1 MIILES
7 QSFLKMPKG
16 TVFAMYESGK
26 FWELYVKGD
35 SRTYE
40 YWFKRIATELKD
52 FSGDFPSDDLPN
64 NQPLELSFNNW
75 QAARISEEERFAVYD
90 KNDIE
95 GLISALEE
103 ARGGSSRAFVSGV
116 PPKGFIPLS
125 ERKK

>member
-35 SRTYE
+35 SRINE
-40 YWFKRIATELKD
+40 YWFKRIVTELKD
-52 FSGDFPSDDLPN
+52 FSDDLPN
-64 NQPLELSFNNW
+64 GQPLELSFNNW
-75 QAARISEEERFAVYD
+75 QMARISSEERFAVYD

-116 PPKGFIPLS
+116 PPKGFITFS
-125 ERKK
+125 KK